1 MADFETIPQ
10 DAIDRLHANPEF
22 APQFDTV
29 FGAGRAAQLIAAQA
43 GIPEPKEADDEWSV
57 IGETFRA
64 LGGGVRDAV
73 QESGNAIQSGA
84 ETAGNYLTGGHDL
97 YWTEEK
103 GFEWLSQ
110 DEVNSG
116 AYTIPN
122 WQTNDLIGDDGLLSL
137 PEVADNK
144 TLVGGMG
151 RGIVQFTAGYIGFG
165 KLTGLKGLKGAFLN
179 GALADAIVFDPSDP
193 NITKVLENY
202 DIDLGLFGDAL
213 ATDPDSPEYFN
224 RLRNAAEG
232 ALAGAIVE
240 GIGYGV
246 RAARALK
253 AGDEAGAAEFT
264 EQQNEVLKA
273 LDEEI
278 DVLEAGV
285 RSDVDETLTL
295 ARDLFGDLDNTVLG
309 EVDQKY
315 FDELQNGNPE
325 EGVPTAIS
333 PVTSKSLYQRATQ
346 LPDEVEAAA
355 MADGGPLEQVNLS
368 DLRTTQPFV
377 TGDGS
382 MTEGP
387 IKVVRIDGELV
398 ILDGNHRAHAAIE
411 AGEATISARVTDVP
425 STAPRAAN
433 DNAPLRAPDEPTQ
446 LDLGNVDVDGQ
457 VRMDADVIPPV
468 PPVQA
473 APGSKA
479 APARK
484 VFMTPEA
491 VEKARMQ
498 AQLAAGATPATKQ
511 AMFSFRSLTTMGD
524 FSEVLD
530 EISGAAAHMADEFTK
545 IKGGNVQRWSTVE
558 RQSAAKLR
566 EMAKMTGEDP
576 KALVRKFMAADMGD
590 MTKMAAEIH
599 ARSRFILTVEKDLKE
614 MAQAITTGAF
624 DPNRW
629 VGIKDLDHLKL
640 AFNQRRE
647 VGAQLLAGQD
657 ALRSNVARAMN
668 AMKMSV
674 KGDDKLQAML
684 RDPALFKDIETAA
697 RAVADPANAGQ
708 SAIKTLEDTM
718 GKLHGYM
725 DRVNSFRI
733 NALLSG
739 PGTQEVNIVS
749 NLLNSFMV
757 PTGQFAGAAM
767 VGDRKLMVHAVRQFQ
782 GSFAGMRD
790 SVGTALQTGW
800 WDDAVLDPFNGKIED
815 DSLRGV
821 ITGVSSVDKV
831 LSAPSRA
838 LMTMD
843 EFFKQA
849 SYRGRIFADASWE
862 AGEKGLK
869 GDEKAAYIKQKLK
882 DSYDDKGAATNGEA
896 LLQAQRTT
904 FTEALE
910 PGSFGAT
917 IQNNAVKHPIARFV
931 VPFVR
936 TPINILS
943 QTLQH
948 APGLGF
954 ASKRLRDDLKA
965 GGVRAA
971 QARGRQAIGLA
982 LTTMAVTM
990 AALED
995 ENGNRMITGSGP
1007 SNPAVRRAWMKNN
1020 QPYSFRIT
1028 KEDGTVEFFS
1038 YARLEPLS
1046 NIFSIAADYIEISDD
1061 IYNESSKTP
1070 MAQAMLISVMENSVN
1085 KTFTQGI
1092 YDAMSLMVGRPHER
1106 EAATR
1111 QFVASFVPNILNQ
1124 TNGDDTLRETRTIM
1138 DALLAKTHL
1147 YNGVDPKRN
1156 VLGEPVV
1163 RTLAKYDP
1171 LGLTESDRREIDV
1184 VMQEMTRVGIAN
1196 QTTIGNPATRVTGPS
1211 LIDLSTIPFSDTQSV
1226 YDRWIELTG
1235 TVEIGGKNLREQ
1247 LEQTIRSP
1255 SYQRAPLGGVGSI
1268 GTNKG
1273 TIIQRVV
1280 SNYRNKARG
1289 ELPELQEIIR
1299 AERRLGA
1306 SNNRAQADANRASL
1320 FPQSTQPLAPRPRTF
1335 EDLLGR

>member
-29 FGAGRAAQLIAAQA
+29 FGAGRAAQLIAAEA
-43 GIPEPKEADDEWSV
+43 GIPEPREADDEWSV

-64 LGGGVRDAV
+64 LGGGIRDAA
-73 QESGNAIQSGA
+73 QETGNAIQSGA
-84 ETAGNYLTGGHDL
+84 EATGNYLTGGNDV

-110 DEVNSG
+110 EEVNSG

-151 RGIVQFTAGYIGFG
+151 RGIVQFTAGYVGFG
-165 KLTGLKGLKGAFLN
+165 RLTGLKGLKGAFLN

-193 NITKVLENY
+193 NITKVIENY

-213 ATDPDSPEYFN
+213 ATDPDGPEYMN

-253 AGDEAGAAEFT
+253 AGDEAGAAKFT
-264 EQQNEVLKA
+264 EQQTEVLKT

-278 DVLEAGV
+278 NVLEAGV

-295 ARDLFGDLDNTVLG
+295 TRDMFDDLDN
-309 EVDQKY
+309 
-315 FDELQNGNPE
+315 
-325 EGVPTAIS
+325 
-333 PVTSKSLYQRATQ
+333 
-346 LPDEVEAAA
+346 
-355 MADGGPLEQVNLS
+355 
-368 DLRTTQPFV
+368 
-377 TGDGS
+377 
-382 MTEGP
+382 
-387 IKVVRIDGELV
+387 
-398 ILDGNHRAHAAIE
+398 
-411 AGEATISARVTDVP
+411 
-425 STAPRAAN
+425 APRT
-433 DNAPLRAPDEPTQ
+433 PDEPTQ

-457 VRMDADVIPPV
+457 VRMDADVIPPEL
-468 PPVQA
+468 PVQA
-473 APGSKA
+473 AP
-479 APARK
+479 ARK
-484 VFMTPEA
+484 AFMTPEG

-498 AQLAAGATPATKQ
+498 AQLAAGASTKTKQ
-511 AMFSFRSLTTMGD
+511 GMFSFRSLNTVGD

-530 EISGAAAHMADEFTK
+530 DIAGVKAVMADEFTK
-545 IKGGNVQRWSTVE
+545 IKGGDVQRWATVKA
-558 RQSAAKLR
+558 QSAAKLR
-566 EMAKMTGEDP
+566 AMAKMTGEDP

-599 ARSRFILTVEKDLKE
+599 ARSRYILTVEKDLKE
-614 MAQAITTGAF
+614 MAQAITTGSF

-629 VGIKDLDHLKL
+629 GGIKDIDHLKL

-647 VGAQLLAGQD
+647 VGGQLLAGQD

-684 RDPALFKDIETAA
+684 RDPAMFKDIETAA

-718 GKLHGYM
+718 GQLHGYM

-749 NLLNSFMV
+749 NLINSFMV
-757 PTGQFAGAAM
+757 PTEQLLGGAMA
-767 VGDRKLMVHAVRQFQ
+767 GDRKMMLHATRQFQ
-782 GSFAGMRD
+782 GAFAGMRD
-790 SVGTALQTGW
+790 SVGTALQAGW
-800 WDDAVLDPFNGKIED
+800 WNDAILDPFNGKIED
-815 DSLRGV
+815 DSLRGL

-831 LSAPSRA
+831 LSVPSRA

-843 EFFKQA
+843 EFFKQS
-849 SYRGRIFADASWE
+849 SYRGRIFADAAWE

-869 GDEKAAYIKQKLK
+869 GDEKTAFIQQKLK
-882 DSYDDKGAATNGEA
+882 DSYDETGAATNGEA

-904 FTEALE
+904 FTEQLE
-910 PGSFGAT
+910 HGSFGST
-917 IQNNAVKHPIARFV
+917 LQNIAVKHPIARFV

-971 QARGRQAIGLA
+971 QARGRQAMGVA
-982 LTTMAVTM
+982 LTGMAVTM

-995 ENGNRMITGSGP
+995 ENGNRMVTGSGP

-1028 KEDGTVEFFS
+1028 KEDGTVEFIS

-1046 NIFSIAADYIEISDD
+1046 NIFSIAADYVEVTDD
-1061 IYNESSKTP
+1061 IYNESSQTP
-1070 MAQAMLISVMENSVN
+1070 MVQAMIISVMENSVN

-1092 YDAMSLMVGRPHER
+1092 YDAMSLAVGRPHER
-1106 EAATR
+1106 EAAAQ

-1124 TNGDDTLRETRTIM
+1124 TNGDDTLRETRTLM
-1138 DALLAKTHL
+1138 DTLLAKTHL

-1163 RTLAKYDP
+1163 RTLPKYDP
-1171 LGLTESDRREIDV
+1171 LGLTGEDRREIDL
-1184 VMQEMTRVGIAN
+1184 VMQEMTRVGILN
-1196 QTTIGNPATRVTGPS
+1196 QTTIGNPATRVPGPNK
-1211 LIDLSTIPFSDTQSV
+1211 IDLSSVPFSDTQSV
-1226 YDRWIELTG
+1226 YDRWVELTG
-1235 TVEIGGKNLREQ
+1235 TVEIGGKSLREQ
-1247 LEQTIRSP
+1247 LEETIRSP
-1255 SYQRAPLGGVGSI
+1255 SYQGAPDGFI
-1268 GTNKG
+1268 GATSGTKG

-1299 AERRLGA
+1299 EERRGGA
-1306 SNNRAQADANRASL
+1306 ALMRGQATANRAAL
-1320 FPQSTQPLAPRPRTF
+1320 FPQTQNTTNTLSPRPRTF
-1335 EDLLGR
+1335 EDLLGQ